1 MNYVDKTFLYYLGQI
16 NKVSLLTREE
26 EFDLAKRAQAG
37 ERLAKQKLVAANL
50 RFVVQMAKRYANS
63 NLGMMD
69 LVSEGNLGLLR
80 AVETFDPDKG
90 FHFISYAVHWIKQSI
105 IKAISEKSKIV
116 RIPLNLNNSLTHIER
131 ALREK
136 HHGELSDRSIED
148 VAKDVQMNKK
158 DMLAIIEVTRPHA
171 SLDRVMEDDSGSGR
185 SLGDMIQDENKSGP
199 EQMVLDISLR
209 ENIFEALKTLSATE
223 AEIIKMRFGLEG
235 KAPMTLLEIG
245 KIKKL
250 TKERIRQIEKKALE
264 SLKSPQNSKHLSDYV
279 VV

>member
-1 MNYVDKTFLYYLGQI
+1 MNYVDKTLLHYLGQI
-16 NKVSLLTREE
+16 NKVPLLTREE
-26 EFDLAKRAQAG
+26 EFSLAKRAQAG
-37 ERLAKQKLVAANL
+37 DRLAKQKLVAANL
-50 RFVVQMAKRYANS
+50 RFVVQMSKRYANS

-131 ALREK
+131 TLREK
-136 HHGELSDRSIED
+136 HHGELTDRSVTD
-148 VAKDVQMNKK
+148 VAKDIQMNKK

-171 SLDRVMEDDSGSGR
+171 SLDRVMDDDSGSGR
-185 SLGDMIQDENKSGP
+185 SLGDMIQDDSKIGP
-199 EQMVLDISLR
+199 EGSVLDTSLR
-209 ENIFEALKTLSATE
+209 ENIFEALKTLSHQE
-223 AEIIKMRFGLEG
+223 ADIIKKRFGLDGE
-235 KAPMTLLEIG
+235 APMTLLEIG

-264 SLKSPQNSKHLSDYV
+264 QLKSPQNSRQLLDYMV
-279 VV
+279 V